1 MQIAEHGLEPKSV
14 RVGEKVMRSLI
25 QGYTREAGVRTL
37 QRTIGKVVRKSAVMM
52 LDDDVQTVT
61 VTPER
66 LEAFLGAP
74 RYHYEKAGKKPEVGV
89 VNGLAYTVIGGD
101 TLQIETTTMPGTGQ
115 LELTGSL
122 GDVMKESARA
132 AKSFVRAH
140 AAEFGVDAEFYKKL
154 DIHIH
159 VPEGAVPK
167 DGPSAGVTMTT
178 ALVSALTGIAVR
190 QNVAM
195 TGEITL
201 RGRVLPIG
209 GLKEKLL
216 AAHRAGIDT
225 VLIPKENVKDLEKV
239 PANVL
244 EAIHIVP
251 VEDVHEVLDVAL
263 CDKPSPRAGQPERS
277 TAAVIPAVENASQAQ
292 PVLQA

>member
-1 MQIAEHGLEPKSV
+1 
-14 RVGEKVMRSLI
+14 
-25 QGYTREAGVRTL
+25 
-37 QRTIGKVVRKSAVMM
+37 
-52 LDDDVQTVT
+52 
-61 VTPER
+61 
-66 LEAFLGAP
+66 
-74 RYHYEKAGKKPEVGV
+74 
-89 VNGLAYTVIGGD
+89 
-101 TLQIETTTMPGTGQ
+101 
-115 LELTGSL
+115 
-122 GDVMKESARA
+122 
-132 AKSFVRAH
+132 
-140 AAEFGVDAEFYKKL
+140 
-154 DIHIH
+154 
-159 VPEGAVPK
+159 
-167 DGPSAGVTMTT
+167 
-178 ALVSALTGIAVR
+178 
-190 QNVAM
+190 M